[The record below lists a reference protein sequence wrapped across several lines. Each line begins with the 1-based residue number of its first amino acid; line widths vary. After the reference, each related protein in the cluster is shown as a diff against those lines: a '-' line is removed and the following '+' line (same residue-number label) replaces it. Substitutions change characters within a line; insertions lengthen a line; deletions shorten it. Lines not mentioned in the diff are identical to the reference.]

1 MNPRATNRKVDSA
14 GAENGEAKNWPVSS
28 PKQTEAGCTEG
39 FLPIFLDVRDRLCL
53 VVGGGP
59 MALQKIRDLLDCKAR
74 VHLVA
79 PAAARCIEDVES
91 HPGFRWS
98 KRLPCEKDVSESY
111 LVFASDEPVE
121 GEQPVHYRHLE
132 ELREMADRHGRLY
145 NALDHRELCHF
156 TNPSVARNAPLV
168 VAISTG
174 GSSPVLG
181 QFLRDRIRSE
191 ILTDMYASF
200 ARFLGRY
207 RMRIRSLIPDYEKR
221 REFYQ
226 SLIDTGFIA
235 FFRDT
240 NEEEALSELIR
251 RVAEYRK
258 EKGYEEEAVR

>member
-1 MNPRATNRKVDSA
+1 
-14 GAENGEAKNWPVSS
+14 
-28 PKQTEAGCTEG
+28 
-39 FLPIFLDVRDRLCL
+39 
-53 VVGGGP
+53 

-79 PAAARCIEDVES
+79 PAAARCIEDIES

-111 LVFASDEPVE
+111 LVFAS
-121 GEQPVHYRHLE
+121 E

-191 ILTDMYASF
+191 ILTDTHASF
-200 ARFLGRY
+200 ARFLGQY
-207 RMRIRSLIPDYEKR
+207 RKRIRSLIPDYGKR

-226 SLIDTGFIA
+226 SLIDTGFIG
-235 FFRDT
+235 FLRDT